1 MRHDFEV
8 NELIAMAER
17 RTVEK
22 ILTRDDIATIV

>member
-8 NELIAMAER
+8 NELIAIPER